1 MDEVKKLT
9 IKDIRRMYEEKE
21 PMSWISIYDYPMA
34 YYADQA
40 GIDVIFVGDSSTTT
54 VLGYPNTLY
63 ASMDQMIMFAGA
75 VTRAVKHAFVIGDLP
90 YRSYQAS
97 VEDAVRNAMR
107 YMAEGHVVAV
117 KCEGGEEVCDRIA
130 EIVKWGM
137 PCHGHIGV
145 TPQSLA
151 AQGGYMSQGRTLDTA
166 VKLVTDAIA
175 LEQAGCFAIV
185 LECVPQQ
192 ITKVIQEHIHIPAIS
207 IGGGPADGQLL
218 IVQDLLGM
226 FPGHKPKFV
235 KEYAHLGEEMTRA
248 FKQYRD
254 EVKTFVH
261 PAPENCYNVKP
272 EFVEELNYKLK
283 QMGI

>member
-107 YMAEGHVVAV
+107 YMAEGHVDAV

-166 VKLVTDAIA
+166 VKLS
-175 LEQAGCFAIV
+175 L
-185 LECVPQQ
+185 
-192 ITKVIQEHIHIPAIS
+192 IHI
-207 IGGGPADGQLL
+207 
-218 IVQDLLGM
+218 
-226 FPGHKPKFV
+226 
-235 KEYAHLGEEMTRA
+235 
-248 FKQYRD
+248 
-254 EVKTFVH
+254 
-261 PAPENCYNVKP
+261 
-272 EFVEELNYKLK
+272 
-283 QMGI
+283 